1 MPLTENNNWG
11 SRGGKES
18 QAAAAVA
25 GSENLERK
33 WKTKVPCL
41 EHPSSADEDRMGG
54 CSGEAIF
61 VD

>member
-18 QAAAAVA
+18 QAAAAAVA
-25 GSENLERK
+25 GSGNLERK

-41 EHPSSADEDRMGG
+41 EHPSSADEDIQDGRM
-54 CSGEAIF
+54 
-61 VD
+61 